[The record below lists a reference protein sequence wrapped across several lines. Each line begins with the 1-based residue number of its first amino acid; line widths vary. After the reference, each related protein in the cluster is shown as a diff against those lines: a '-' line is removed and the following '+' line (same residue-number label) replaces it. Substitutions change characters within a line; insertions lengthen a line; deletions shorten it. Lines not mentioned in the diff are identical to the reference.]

1 MESFQMKVNSDII
14 NKYMETRWIA
24 MTIAPTTYA
33 KSLYVKFIN
42 INVYEQG
49 RIKILSNL
57 NKPDI
62 VFHRDTTYVSL

>member
-1 MESFQMKVNSDII
+1 
-14 NKYMETRWIA
+14 METRWIA

-49 RIKILSNL
+49 RIKVLSNL

-62 VFHRDTTYVSL
+62 VFHRDTYISL